1 MRRLAILAATALLV
15 FGIAARA
22 SADVQ
27 LTMQGGRVTLIAKD
41 VTVRQILAEWARVGQ
56 TTIINGERIPGGP
69 VTLELTDVPE
79 RQALEVL
86 LRAISGYVAAPRAE
100 PSGSISMF
108 DRIMV
113 MPTAVAPAP
122 PVTAPPPTFSQPTFV
137 QSPPAIPDDD
147 DDDDRPNPAGQP
159 QNRGPVFVFPSPQ
172 INNPQQAPPVNQ
184 GTPGGFVATP
194 AQQAVPPPGAPAML
208 PPSAPYPGAPT
219 TATPGG
225 VAVPGMVAPVPTPQA
240 GQPVFVV
247 PAQPQQPQPPPPQQ
261 QQQQQQQQR

>member
-69 VTLELTDVPE
+69 VTLELTNVSE
-79 RQALEVL
+79 REALEVL
-86 LRAISGYVAAPRAE
+86 LRAISGYVAAPRPE
-100 PSGSISMF
+100 PAGSISMF

-137 QSPPAIPDDD
+137 QPPPAIPDDN
-147 DDDDRPNPAGQP
+147 DDDDRPNPAAQP

-172 INNPQQAPPVNQ
+172 INNPQQAPAVNQ
-184 GTPGGFVATP
+184 GTPGGFVGSP
-194 AQQAVPPPGAPAML
+194 AQQAVPPPGAPAM

-219 TATPGG
+219 TPTPGG
-225 VAVPGMVAPVPTPQA
+225 VAVPGMVAPVPAPQA

-247 PAQPQQPQPPPPQQ
+247 PAQPQQ

>member
-1 MRRLAILAATALLV
+1 MRRPAILAATALLV
-15 FGIAARA
+15 FGGAARA

-27 LTMQGGRVTLIAKD
+27 LTIQGGRVTLVARD
-41 VTVRQILAEWARVGQ
+41 ATVSQILAEWARVGQ

-69 VTLELTDVPE
+69 VTLELTNVPE

-86 LRAISGYVAAPRAE
+86 LRAISGYVAAARAE
-100 PSGSISMF
+100 PTGSISMF

-113 MPTAVAPAP
+113 MPTAVGPAP

-137 QSPPAIPDDD
+137 QPPPAAPDDD
-147 DDDDRPNPAGQP
+147 DDDQPNPPGQP

-172 INNPQQAPPVNQ
+172 INNPQQVPGVNQ

-194 AQQAVPPPGAPAML
+194 VQPAVPPPGAPATL

-219 TATPGG
+219 TPTPGG

-247 PAQPQQPQPPPPQQ
+247 PAQPQQQQPQ
-261 QQQQQQQQR
+261 R